1 MTSQRIKELIV
12 NLITKYRSFILYGI
26 IGVSGATFDYFLFI
40 LFVNIFEWNM
50 LLSNI
55 LSVSVGIINNFI
67 LNVIFNFKTKDHL
80 LLRFVSFYSVGLV
93 GLALSTLILKI
104 FVDDFGFN
112 SSIVKLGSIVI
123 VVLVQYFL
131 NKSISFRKSKE
142 INS

>member
-1 MTSQRIKELIV
+1 MEVQKTR
-12 NLITKYRSFILYGI
+12 NLVLSLYRKYSNFILYGI
-26 IGVSGATFDYFLFI
+26 IGVSGATFDYLLFI
-40 LFVNIFEWNM
+40 LFVNIFEWNIF
-50 LLSNI
+50 LSNI

-67 LNVIFNFKTKDHL
+67 LNVVFNFKTKDHL
-80 LLRFVSFYSVGLV
+80 LLRFVSFYSVGLI

-104 FVDDFGFN
+104 FVDDLGFN